1 MKKRDEKSPGTILL
15 VILFSLIPW
24 SLFAQEDRLT
34 LDIENGR
41 VETFIKQVESQT
53 HYTFVYRNVVLD
65 PDTRVTIACKDEP
78 ILNVL
83 DTIFTPLSIK
93 YSFDGKLIVLVKK
106 TERPENETSGRQSSP
121 SEGKSLI
128 SGTVCDADNRP
139 LIGACF
145 QHHIPSRI

>member
-1 MKKRDEKSPGTILL
+1 MNLMKKRDEKSPGTILL

-83 DTIFTPLSIK
+83 DTI
-93 YSFDGKLIVLVKK
+93 
-106 TERPENETSGRQSSP
+106 SP
-121 SEGKSLI
+121 H
-128 SGTVCDADNRP
+128 CR
-139 LIGACF
+139 
-145 QHHIPSRI
+145 